1 MLDGLTNACSFD
13 PQSFTECLLYA
24 QPLLGAGRQQSTQ
37 GYCPP
42 GMSISDRQTDG
53 NKIQGDVRR
62 QPWEWVGRTL
72 GDGEGLPCGSEG
84 GEGAES

>member
-1 MLDGLTNACSFD
+1 MPVPSTHSQ
-13 PQSFTECLLYA
+13 PLYA
-24 QPLLGAGRQQSTQ
+24 GLPLGAGIQQSTQ
-37 GYCPP
+37 GYWPP

-62 QPWEWVGRTL
+62 EPWGWVIVTL
-72 GDGEGLPCGSEG
+72 GVGGAPCGSEG